1 MDKEQKE
8 LDTGIPPLP
17 LDGEGCVPLHRAEAG
32 EPEGAATAAAPLL
45 FRGRPIAWVDV
56 PKTKSVIVPNA
67 IGEDGTEE
75 RITGKQHLIS
85 YEGKRYQREEFLTA
99 MFPDYKKFPYR
110 VKFKN
115 EDVFR
120 LNANQRAKL
129 QYNVLA
135 HRFGLVPVALQ
146 DREDLERLCE

>member
-1 MDKEQKE
+1 MANEQKD
-8 LDTGIPPLP
+8 LDASIPLP
-17 LDGEGCVPLHRAEAG
+17 LDGKNCVPLHRAGAG
-32 EPEGAATAAAPLL
+32 QTEGAASAAAPLL
-45 FRGRPIAWVDV
+45 FRGKPIAWVDV

-85 YEGKRYQREEFLTA
+85 YGGKRYQREEFLTA

-135 HRFGLVPVALQ
+135 HKFGLVPVALQ
-146 DREDLERLCE
+146 DRVDLERLCE

>member
-1 MDKEQKE
+1 MANEQKD
-8 LDTGIPPLP
+8 LDASIPLP
-17 LDGEGCVPLHRAEAG
+17 LDGKNCVPLHRAGAG
-32 EPEGAATAAAPLL
+32 QTEGAASAAPLL

-85 YEGKRYQREEFLTA
+85 YGGKRYQREEFLTA

>member
-1 MDKEQKE
+1 MDNEKKE
-8 LDTGIPPLP
+8 LDTSTPLP
-17 LDGEGCVPLHRAEAG
+17 LDGKDCVPLHRAGAG
-32 EPEGAATAAAPLL
+32 QTEGAASAAAPLL
-45 FRGRPIAWVDV
+45 FRGKPIAWVDV

-135 HRFGLVPVALQ
+135 HKFSLVPVALQ
-146 DREDLERLCE
+146 DRVDLERLCE

>member
-1 MDKEQKE
+1 MDNEKKE
-8 LDTGIPPLP
+8 LDTSTPLP
-17 LDGEGCVPLHRAEAG
+17 LDGKDCVPLHRAGAG
-32 EPEGAATAAAPLL
+32 QTEGAASAAAPLL
-45 FRGRPIAWVDV
+45 FRGKPIAWVDV

-85 YEGKRYQREEFLTA
+85 YGGKRYQREEFLTA

-135 HRFGLVPVALQ
+135 RKFGLVPVALQ
-146 DREDLERLCE
+146 DRVDLERLCE

>member
-1 MDKEQKE
+1 MIDEKEKTASDP
-8 LDTGIPPLP
+8 LDTKA
-17 LDGEGCVPLHRAEAG
+17 CVPLHHVGAG
-32 EPEGAATAAAPLL
+32 EAEGESAAAPLL

-85 YEGKRYQREEFLTA
+85 YGGKRYQREEFLTA

-135 HRFGLVPVALQ
+135 HKFGLVPVALQ

>member
-1 MDKEQKE
+1 MDNEKKE
-8 LDTGIPPLP
+8 LDTSTPLP
-17 LDGEGCVPLHRAEAG
+17 LDGKDCVPLHRAGAG
-32 EPEGAATAAAPLL
+32 EAEGAATAAAPLL

-56 PKTKSVIVPNA
+56 PKTKSMIVPNA

>member
-1 MDKEQKE
+1 MDNEKKE
-8 LDTGIPPLP
+8 LDTSTPLP
-17 LDGEGCVPLHRAEAG
+17 LDGKDCVPLHRAGAG
-32 EPEGAATAAAPLL
+32 QTEGAASAAAPLL
-45 FRGRPIAWVDV
+45 FRGKPIAWVDV

-85 YEGKRYQREEFLTA
+85 YGGKRYQREEFLTA

-120 LNANQRAKL
+120 LNAKQRAKL

-135 HRFGLVPVALQ
+135 HKFGLVPVALQ
-146 DREDLERLCE
+146 DRVDLERLCE